1 MATGAIMIAFIIKHW
16 AGSNIMKAIFW
27 LVIFVFLAYSG
38 LKFGF
43 PYYRYLAFKSDAKEI
58 VRVSIE
64 AKDEEVIRNLIFER
78 AQELKVPIDKRDIEV
93 FKTERDI
100 RVKTSTFD
108 VALAAGSYGRF
119 LQVTVDIAL

>member
-1 MATGAIMIAFIIKHW
+1 MK
-16 AGSNIMKAIFW
+16 KAIFW
-27 LVIFVFLAYSG
+27 LLIFVFLAYSG
-38 LKFGF
+38 IKFGF

-100 RVKTSTFD
+100 RVKTSWFE
-108 VALAAGSYGRF
+108 V
-119 LQVTVDIAL
+119 VDILGFYQKTLKFNVDTAL